1 MPAEFN
7 RAQRLGEQIKRDLAL
22 LIQRELKD
30 PRIGMV
36 TVNFVELS
44 KDLSYADVN
53 VTVLVPG
60 DVDEKIVESLAIL
73 NEASVFLRTELGRG
87 LRVRKVPH
95 LRFHYDDSLKR
106 GARINELIHQALKS
120 DQRAMSKATRAA
132 M

>member
-7 RAQRLGEQIKRDLAL
+7 RAQRLGERIKRDLAL

-36 TVNFVELS
+36 TVNFVQLS

-60 DVDEKIVESLAIL
+60 DVDEEIVESLAIL

-120 DQRAMSKATRAA
+120 DQKS
-132 M
+132 

>member
-7 RAQRLGEQIKRDLAL
+7 RAQRLGERIKRDLAL

-36 TVNFVELS
+36 TVNFVQLS

-60 DVDEKIVESLAIL
+60 DVDEEIVESLAIL

-106 GARINELIHQALKS
+106 AARINELIHQALKS
-120 DQRAMSKATRAA
+120 DQQS
-132 M
+132 

>member
-1 MPAEFN
+1 MPAEFS

-36 TVNFVELS
+36 TVNFVDLC

-53 VTVLVPG
+53 ITVLVA
-60 DVDEKIVESLAIL
+60 DDSDEKVIESLTIL
-73 NEASVFLRTELGRG
+73 NEASTFLRMELGRA
-87 LRVRKVPH
+87 LKIRKVPH

-106 GARINELIHQALKS
+106 GARINALIHQALQS
-120 DQRAMSKATRAA
+120 DRHD
-132 M
+132 

>member
-7 RAQRLGEQIKRDLAL
+7 RAQRLGERIKRDLAL

-36 TVNFVELS
+36 TVNFVQLS

-53 VTVLVPG
+53 VTVLVPR
-60 DVDEKIVESLAIL
+60 DVDEEIVESLAIL

-120 DQRAMSKATRAA
+120 DQQS
-132 M
+132 

>member
-7 RAQRLGEQIKRDLAL
+7 RAQRLGERIKRDLAL

-36 TVNFVELS
+36 TVNFVQLS
-44 KDLSYADVN
+44 KDLSHADVN

-60 DVDEKIVESLAIL
+60 DVDEEIVESLAIL

-106 GARINELIHQALKS
+106 GARINELIHQALKG
-120 DQRAMSKATRAA
+120 DQQS
-132 M
+132 

>member
-7 RAQRLGEQIKRDLAL
+7 RAQRLGERIKRDLAL
-22 LIQRELKD
+22 LIQCELKD

-36 TVNFVELS
+36 TVNFVQLS

-60 DVDEKIVESLAIL
+60 DVEEEIVESLAIL

-120 DQRAMSKATRAA
+120 DQQS
-132 M
+132 

>member
-44 KDLSYADVN
+44 RDLSYADVN

-73 NEASVFLRTELGRG
+73 NEASVYLRTELGRG
-87 LRVRKVPH
+87 LSVRKVPH

-120 DQRAMSKATRAA
+120 DQQN
-132 M
+132 

>member
-7 RAQRLGEQIKRDLAL
+7 RAQRLGERIKRDLAL

-36 TVNFVELS
+36 TVNFVQLS

-60 DVDEKIVESLAIL
+60 DVEEEIVESLAIL

-120 DQRAMSKATRAA
+120 DQQS
-132 M
+132 

>member
-7 RAQRLGEQIKRDLAL
+7 RAQRLGERIKRDLAL

-36 TVNFVELS
+36 TVNFVQLS
-44 KDLSYADVN
+44 KDLSFADVN

-60 DVDEKIVESLAIL
+60 DVDEEIVESLAIL

-120 DQRAMSKATRAA
+120 DQQS
-132 M
+132 

>member
-44 KDLSYADVN
+44 RDLSYADVN

-73 NEASVFLRTELGRG
+73 NEASVYLRTELGRG
-87 LRVRKVPH
+87 LSVRKVPH

-120 DQRAMSKATRAA
+120 DQQS
-132 M
+132 